1 MKFIFALKLQHNLSS
16 LKVKGQQQRQLWRL
30 ITTLDFLLVA
40 IFVVSLLLLSVLK
53 EV

>member
-1 MKFIFALKLQHNLSS
+1 MKFIFALKLQHNLS

-40 IFVVSLLLLSVLK
+40 IFVVSLLLLPVLK